1 MSKKIWNTKGVES
14 SYEIASFLAG
24 EDIEL
29 DKSIFIYDIDATIA
43 HIKGLAS
50 IGVIKKNELAK
61 LIKSLKELRLK
72 FLNKSFKLTEKYED
86 CHSAIEFYLTKELGE
101 LGKKVHTGRSRNDQ
115 VLVAMRLFAK
125 KNLIDFKK
133 SNKSIAR
140 VLLRMAKKHENNPM
154 PGYTHLQRAMPS
166 SWGLW
171 FASYTESF
179 IDNVD
184 LINSTIEWIDSNPL
198 GSAAGYGVAL
208 PLDRKLTTKELGFK
222 RTQINSLY
230 IQNSRGKYEMQIIN
244 TLKQSML
251 DVRKF
256 SWDMSLFLSQEFD
269 LLKIDKAYLTG
280 SSIMPNK
287 HNPDVIEILRANY
300 SILAGQASELEN
312 LLSLPS
318 GYQRDLQ
325 LTKRSLISSFDISL
339 KSLNILPK
347 LIGSIKVNKSKSI
360 AYIDEEMKMTDK
372 VYALVA
378 QGKPFRDAY
387 NLIKN
392 SDDLSSYAQSN
403 SKDYSEGSPG
413 NLALDKLD
421 ARLKKQ
427 K

>member
-1 MSKKIWNTKGVES
+1 MSKKIWNTKGFES

-171 FASYTESF
+171 FASYAESF

-198 GSAAGYGVAL
+198 GSAAGYGVSL

-347 LIGSIKVNKSKSI
+347 LIDSIKVNKSKSI

>member
-140 VLLRMAKKHENNPM
+140 VFLRMAKKHENNPM

-171 FASYTESF
+171 FASYAESF

>member
-125 KNLIDFKK
+125 KNLMDCKK

-140 VLLRMAKKHENNPM
+140 VLLRKAKKHENNPM

-171 FASYTESF
+171 FASYAESF

-198 GSAAGYGVAL
+198 GSAAGYGVSL

-392 SDDLSSYAQSN
+392 SGDLSSYAQSN

-413 NLALDKLD
+413 NLALDKLE

>member
-50 IGVIKKNELAK
+50 IGVIKKIELAK

-171 FASYTESF
+171 FASYAESF

-198 GSAAGYGVAL
+198 GSAAGYGVSL

-347 LIGSIKVNKSKSI
+347 LIDSIKVNKSKSI

>member
-171 FASYTESF
+171 FASYAESF

-347 LIGSIKVNKSKSI
+347 LIDSIKVNKSKSI

-403 SKDYSEGSPG
+403 SKDYSDGSPG

>member
-1 MSKKIWNTKGVES
+1 MSKKIWNTKGIES
-14 SYEIASFLAG
+14 SYEITSFLAG

-171 FASYTESF
+171 FASYAESF

-392 SDDLSSYAQSN
+392 SGDLSSYAQSN

-413 NLALDKLD
+413 NLALDKLE

>member
-171 FASYTESF
+171 FASYAESF

-403 SKDYSEGSPG
+403 SKDYAEGSPG
-413 NLALDKLD
+413 NLALDKLG

>member
-171 FASYTESF
+171 FASYAESF

-198 GSAAGYGVAL
+198 GSAAGYGVSL

-392 SDDLSSYAQSN
+392 SGDLSSYAQSN

-413 NLALDKLD
+413 NLALDKLE

>member
-1 MSKKIWNTKGVES
+1 MSKKIWNTKGIES
-14 SYEIASFLAG
+14 SYEITSFLAG

-171 FASYTESF
+171 FASYAESF

-347 LIGSIKVNKSKSI
+347 LIDSIKVNKSKSI

>member
-24 EDIEL
+24 EDVEL
-29 DKSIFIYDIDATIA
+29 DKSIFIYDVDATIA
-43 HIKGLAS
+43 HIKGLSS
-50 IGVIKKNELAK
+50 ISIIKKNELAK

-72 FLNKSFKLTEKYED
+72 FLSGKFKLTDKYED

-133 SNKSIAR
+133 SNKNIAR
-140 VLLRMAKKHENNPM
+140 VLLKMAKKYEKNSM

-171 FASYTESF
+171 FASYAESF
-179 IDNVD
+179 IDNID
-184 LINSTIEWIDSNPL
+184 LINSTIDWIDSNPL

-222 RTQINSLY
+222 RTQLNSLY

-251 DVRKF
+251 DVRKL
-256 SWDMSLFLSQEFD
+256 SWDMSLFMSQEFD
-269 LLKIDKAYLTG
+269 LLTINNSYLTG

-339 KSLNILPK
+339 KSLNILPN
-347 LIGSIKVNKSKSI
+347 LISSIKVNKSKSI
-360 AYIDEEMKMTDK
+360 DYIDEEMKMTDK
-372 VYALVA
+372 VYALVSK
-378 QGKPFRDAY
+378 GIPFRDAY
-387 NLIKN
+387 NKIKN
-392 SDDLSSYAQSN
+392 SDDLTKFTQSN
-403 SKDYSEGSPG
+403 SKDHSEGSPG
-413 NLALDKLD
+413 NLALGKL
-421 ARLKKQ
+421 ATRLKNQ

>member
-50 IGVIKKNELAK
+50 IGVIKKIELAK

-86 CHSAIEFYLTKELGE
+86 CHSAIEFYLIKELGE

-171 FASYTESF
+171 FASYAESF

-198 GSAAGYGVAL
+198 GSAAGYGVSL

-269 LLKIDKAYLTG
+269 LLKIDRAYLTG

-392 SDDLSSYAQSN
+392 SGDLSSYAQSN

-413 NLALDKLD
+413 NLALDKLE

>member
-1 MSKKIWNTKGVES
+1 MSKKIWNTKGIES
-14 SYEIASFLAG
+14 SYEITSFLAG

-171 FASYTESF
+171 FASYAESF

-378 QGKPFRDAY
+378 QGKPFRDSY

-421 ARLKKQ
+421 ARLKQQ

>member
-1 MSKKIWNTKGVES
+1 M
-14 SYEIASFLAG
+14 AG

-50 IGVIKKNELAK
+50 IGVIKKIELAK

-86 CHSAIEFYLTKELGE
+86 CHSAIEFYLIKELGE

-171 FASYTESF
+171 FASYAESF

-392 SDDLSSYAQSN
+392 SGDLSSYAQSN

-413 NLALDKLD
+413 NLALDKLE

>member
-14 SYEIASFLAG
+14 SYEIASFLVG

-171 FASYTESF
+171 FASYAESF

-287 HNPDVIEILRANY
+287 NNPDVIEILRANY

-347 LIGSIKVNKSKSI
+347 LIDSIKVNKSKSI

>member
-171 FASYTESF
+171 FASYAESF

-347 LIGSIKVNKSKSI
+347 LIDSIKVNKSKSI

-387 NLIKN
+387 NLVKN

>member
-171 FASYTESF
+171 FASYAESF

-347 LIGSIKVNKSKSI
+347 LIDSIKVNKSKSI

-378 QGKPFRDAY
+378 KGKPFRDAY
-387 NLIKN
+387 NLIKS

>member
-43 HIKGLAS
+43 HIKGLAC
-50 IGVIKKNELAK
+50 IGVIKKNELVK

-171 FASYTESF
+171 FASYAESF

-347 LIGSIKVNKSKSI
+347 LIDSIKVNKSKSI

-387 NLIKN
+387 NLIKS

>member
-1 MSKKIWNTKGVES
+1 M
-14 SYEIASFLAG
+14 AG

-50 IGVIKKNELAK
+50 IGVIKKIELAK

-86 CHSAIEFYLTKELGE
+86 CHSAIEFYLIKELGE

-171 FASYTESF
+171 FASYAESF

-198 GSAAGYGVAL
+198 GSAAGYGVSL

-392 SDDLSSYAQSN
+392 SGDLSSYAQSN

>member
-1 MSKKIWNTKGVES
+1 MSKKIWNTKGFES

-171 FASYTESF
+171 FASYAESF

-198 GSAAGYGVAL
+198 GSAAGYGVSL

-392 SDDLSSYAQSN
+392 SGDLSSYAQSN

-413 NLALDKLD
+413 NLALDKLE

>member
-1 MSKKIWNTKGVES
+1 MSKKIWNTKGIES

-140 VLLRMAKKHENNPM
+140 VFLRMAKKHENNPM

-171 FASYTESF
+171 FASYAESF

-269 LLKIDKAYLTG
+269 LLKIDRAYLTG

-347 LIGSIKVNKSKSI
+347 LIDSIKVNKSKSI
-360 AYIDEEMKMTDK
+360 TYIDEEMKMTDK

>member
-171 FASYTESF
+171 FASYAESF

-392 SDDLSSYAQSN
+392 SGDLSSYAQSN

>member
-50 IGVIKKNELAK
+50 IGVIKKIELAK

-171 FASYTESF
+171 FASYAESF

-392 SDDLSSYAQSN
+392 SGDLSSYAQSN

-413 NLALDKLD
+413 NLALDKLE

>member
-1 MSKKIWNTKGVES
+1 MSKKIWNTKGIES
-14 SYEIASFLAG
+14 SYEITSFLAG

-171 FASYTESF
+171 FASYAESF

-198 GSAAGYGVAL
+198 GSAAGYGVSL

-269 LLKIDKAYLTG
+269 LLKIDRAYLTG

-392 SDDLSSYAQSN
+392 SGDLSSYAQSN

-413 NLALDKLD
+413 NLALDKLE

>member
-171 FASYTESF
+171 FASYAESF

-256 SWDMSLFLSQEFD
+256 SWDMSLFLSQEFN

-347 LIGSIKVNKSKSI
+347 LIDSIKVNKSKSI

-387 NLIKN
+387 NLIKS

-413 NLALDKLD
+413 NLALEKLD

>member
-86 CHSAIEFYLTKELGE
+86 CHSAIEFYLIKELGE

-171 FASYTESF
+171 FASYAESF